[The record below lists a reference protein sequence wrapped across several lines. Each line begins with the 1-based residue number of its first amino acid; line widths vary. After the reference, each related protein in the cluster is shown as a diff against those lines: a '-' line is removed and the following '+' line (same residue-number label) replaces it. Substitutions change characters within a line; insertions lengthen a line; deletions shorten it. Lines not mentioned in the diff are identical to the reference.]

1 MSRAR
6 LVMLG
11 LVLAVGTL
19 AGCARSRSEL
29 ETYIGEVKQRPG
41 KPLPPLPKM
50 QEFETYEYAAQDMR
64 DPFAKV
70 STDQRDQADAVV
82 AGAGPHPDRSRR
94 KEELEGYPLDSLDM
108 VGTMGA
114 QADMFGLIKDP
125 TGVVHRVKPGE
136 YLGQNDGKVLG
147 IYEDRIELVELFPN
161 GLGGWE
167 ERRSAIA
174 LDDE

>member
-1 MSRAR
+1 MNRVLFIAG
-6 LVMLG
+6 LALTIAILG
-11 LVLAVGTL
+11 
-19 AGCARSRSEL
+19 GCAESRSEL
-29 ETYIGEVKQRPG
+29 ETYIAGVKQRPG

-50 QEFETYEYAAQDMR
+50 QELETFEYAAYEMR
-64 DPFAKV
+64 DPFSRIV
-70 STDQRDQADAVV
+70 TEQQDEVAVAV
-82 AGAGPHPDRSRR
+82 AGAGPRPDRDRR
-94 KEELEGYPLDSLDM
+94 KEELESFPLDALDM

-114 QADMFGLIKDP
+114 EAELFGLIKDP
-125 TGVVHRVKPGE
+125 TGVIHRVKPSNF
-136 YLGQNDGKVLG
+136 LGQNDGKILG